1 MKFSILRFITDEN
14 IDVEVKDFL
23 REKGF
28 DVFDIKE
35 ARLFSVLDEAIL
47 ERSYQEKRI
56 VLTQDSDFGTL
67 IFRDKK
73 PFCGLVYIRPGH
85 VSPNT
90 HIETLEAVLNAD
102 FDVNFPFII
111 VAENTELS
119 VKIRLRQF

>member
-47 ERSYQEKRI
+47 ESSYQEKRI

-73 PFCGLVYIRPGH
+73 PF
-85 VSPNT
+85 
-90 HIETLEAVLNAD
+90 
-102 FDVNFPFII
+102 
-111 VAENTELS
+111 
-119 VKIRLRQF
+119 

>member
-1 MKFSILRFITDEN
+1 MKILMLKSKIFS
-14 IDVEVKDFL
+14 
-23 REKGF
+23 EKKASMCLTSEKQSYL
-28 DVFDIKE
+28 VYLMK
-35 ARLFSVLDEAIL
+35 LF
-47 ERSYQEKRI
+47 YQEKRI

-85 VSPNT
+85 VSPNI

>member
-1 MKFSILRFITDEN
+1 MKFSTLRFITDEN

-35 ARLFSVLDEAIL
+35 AKLFSLPDEAIL
-47 ERSYQEKRI
+47 ARSFQEKRI

-73 PFCGLVYIRPGH
+73 PFCGIVYIRPGH
-85 VSPNT
+85 VSPNV
-90 HIETLEAVLNAD
+90 HIETVEAVLNSD
-102 FDVNFPFII
+102 FDVNFPFMI